1 MKKGKKGDK
10 EKGKNKDVQLTPEQR
25 SILANRIRMQLYT
38 IETDGHLLEHMDG
51 IKKLKI
57 MLSLFEQAGKEFETF
72 VALSGLDDRYL
83 EIRLR
88 TNKNRPSVV
97 IIRHG
102 QMPLPTISN
111 EDHKNH
117 AILEENATLEENGN
131 DDEEVLDLVSQ

>member
-1 MKKGKKGDK
+1 MKKGKKGEK

-38 IETDGHLLEHMDG
+38 IETDGHLLENMDG

-83 EIRLR
+83 EVRLR

-117 AILEENATLEENGN
+117 TTLEENENEN
-131 DDEEVLDLVSQ
+131 DDEEVPDLINQ

>member
-38 IETDGHLLEHMDG
+38 IETDGHLLENMDG

-88 TNKNRPSVV
+88 TNKNKPSVV

-102 QMPLPTISN
+102 QMPLPTISISSN
-111 EDHKNH
+111 EDQKSQV
-117 AILEENATLEENGN
+117 TLEENENEN
-131 DDEEVLDLVSQ
+131 DNDEVPDLVSQA